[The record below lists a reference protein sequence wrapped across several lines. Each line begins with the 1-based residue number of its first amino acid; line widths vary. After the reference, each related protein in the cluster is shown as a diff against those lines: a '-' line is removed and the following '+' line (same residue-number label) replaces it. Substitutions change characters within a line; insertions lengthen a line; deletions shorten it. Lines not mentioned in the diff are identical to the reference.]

1 MLQGGTA
8 IPSGADMNDYST
20 PGNYYCASSVTVPT
34 LINAPFSSVFT
45 MKVVYGNGTGY
56 PSQKYEE
63 LLTGRK
69 AYRSYISESGGWQPY
84 NYFSNDTTVLATAQ
98 KSSPPIRTFNNEEDI
113 DNYLDNFSNS
123 FAGNVHYYTAISLT
137 IMHSQLGGG
146 AHLIEGYKTS
156 NSYEWQQATTYS
168 SPNGCYRRARSKAGG
183 VWGEWVLFKNS

>member
-1 MLQGGTA
+1 MFASLDDFNAKITSIKYLGTYTCYCQPDFTNVITKGRSSITSRGIFSKNTGSA
-8 IPSGADMNDYST
+8 TDFWIITMGDSPRI
-20 PGNYYCASSVTVPT
+20 YCARINTSNGEVTYD
-34 LINAPFSSVFT
+34 S
-45 MKVVYGNGTGY
+45 
-56 PSQKYEE
+56 
-63 LLTGRK
+63 
-69 AYRSYISESGGWQPY
+69 
-84 NYFSNDTTVLATAQ
+84 YFSDDATVLATAQ

-123 FAGNVHYYTAISLT
+123 FAGNVHYYTAISLA

-168 SPNGCYRRARSKAGG
+168 SPNGCYRRARSKEGG

>member
-1 MLQGGTA
+1 MQGGIS
-8 IPSGADMNDYST
+8 IPDNSDLNDYIK
-20 PGNYYCASSVTVPT
+20 PGNYYCNSSLSAGT
-34 LINAPFSSVFT
+34 ISNNPFDGIAFVL
-45 MKVVYGNGTGY
+45 KVSYSTGNDGTYIMQTIQRYTDGVI
-56 PSQKYEE
+56 QKRVRMAGSWTEWK
-63 LLTGRK
+63 T
-69 AYRSYISESGGWQPY
+69 
-84 NYFSNDTTVLATAQ
+84 FSDDATVLATAQ

-123 FAGNVHYYTAISLT
+123 FAENVHYYTAISLT